1 MKLAQLIVQVVVL
14 VIVIFG
20 IASCNK
26 EEKGRYY
33 NKEYK
38 FSIVLPSNWE
48 LQQKEMGSVVVA
60 LSPEISLQDSFRE
73 NVNITV
79 EEVASN
85 VTAQSYFQN
94 TIKNMK
100 GYSKDFKILDKEEST
115 IANRKAIRFIYN
127 FSIGG
132 LQLKGIQYQ
141 ILHNNYAYVITC
153 MALPYTFGKYE
164 GQFKKIAH
172 SFRFEK

>member
-1 MKLAQLIVQVVVL
+1 MKSAQLIVKIILL
-14 VIVIFG
+14 VIIMFS
-20 IASCNK
+20 IPSCKK
-26 EEKGRYY
+26 EEKDRYY
-33 NKEYK
+33 NKGYK
-38 FSIVLPSNWE
+38 FSIVFPSNWE
-48 LQQKEMGSVVVA
+48 LQQKDTDAVVVA
-60 LSPEISLQDSFRE
+60 LSPEVSLQDSFRE
-73 NVNITV
+73 NVNITI

-85 VTAQSYFQN
+85 VTVQNYFQN
-94 TIKNMK
+94 TVKNMK
-100 GYSKDFKILDKEEST
+100 GYSKDFKILDKQEIT
-115 IANRKAIRFIYN
+115 IANRKAIRFIYT